1 MSDSGNGVR
10 GKLPRTA
17 GWQRALPGKFNCGLA
32 PIRARIAY
40 VPTAAPK
47 RRKEKKKIS
56 EIEVTTDAA
65 EVAEEAGLR
74 YVSDDQ
80 PGYTRK
86 AKGDD
91 FEYFDTDGKAIR
103 DETRLLR
110 IRRIGIPPAYKDVW
124 ICPSPNGHI
133 QATARDARGR
143 KQYRYH
149 ERWREARDE
158 NKYDRILVFGHALPK
173 IRRQVNKDMG
183 LHGLPRNKVLAT
195 VVHLL
200 GRTFIR
206 IGNEEYAREN
216 KSFGLTTMRNRHVDV
231 KGAKLTFSFKGKSG
245 VQHEIDVSD
254 RRLANI
260 IRKLQDLPGQDIF
273 QYEDETGEVRN
284 VDSQDVNDYLQE
296 ITGEEFTAK
305 DFRTW
310 AGTVLTAMALN
321 AQGPVENQAQA
332 KKNIKDAIAAVAKI
346 LGNTPTVCRKCY
358 VHPVVLESYLDGD
371 MIEGLRQ
378 KTEEALSEQL
388 EDLRAE
394 EAAVMS
400 FLQAKLAELEK

>member
-1 MSDSGNGVR
+1 MSV
-10 GKLPRTA
+10 PRLDD
-17 GWQRALPGKFNCGLA
+17 QRSSLQTNCSLA
-32 PIRARIAY
+32 RTRARFGC
-40 VPTAAPK
+40 VPTTK
-47 RRKEKKKIS
+47 QRRVKQKVA
-56 EIEVTTDAA
+56 EIEVAQDPA

-74 YVSDDQ
+74 YVSDEQ

-86 AKGDD
+86 AKGDN
-91 FEYFDTDGKAIR
+91 FEYFDTDGKPIR

-110 IRRIGIPPAYKDVW
+110 IRRIAIPPAYKDVW
-124 ICPSPNGHI
+124 ICPMPNGHI
-133 QATARDARGR
+133 QATGRDARGR

-158 NKYDRILVFGHALPK
+158 NKYDRILVFGQALPK

-183 LHGLPRNKVLAT
+183 LRELPRNKVLAT

-216 KSFGLTTMRNRHVDV
+216 QSFGLTTMRNRHVDV

-245 VQHEIDVSD
+245 VKHEIDVSD

-260 IRKLQDLPGQDIF
+260 IRKLQDLPGQDVF

-296 ITGEEFTAK
+296 ITGEDFTAK

-321 AQGPVENQAQA
+321 SQGPVENEAQA
-332 KKNIKDAIAAVAKI
+332 KKNIKDAITAVAKI

-378 KTEEALSEQL
+378 KTEEALAEKL

-400 FLQAKLAELEK
+400 FLQAKLVELKK

>member
-1 MSDSGNGVR
+1 M
-10 GKLPRTA
+10 
-17 GWQRALPGKFNCGLA
+17 
-32 PIRARIAY
+32 
-40 VPTAAPK
+40 
-47 RRKEKKKIS
+47 
-56 EIEVTTDAA
+56 
-65 EVAEEAGLR
+65 GLR
-74 YVSDDQ
+74 D
-80 PGYTRK
+80 
-86 AKGDD
+86 
-91 FEYFDTDGKAIR
+91 
-103 DETRLLR
+103 
-110 IRRIGIPPAYKDVW
+110 
-124 ICPSPNGHI
+124 
-133 QATARDARGR
+133 
-143 KQYRYH
+143 
-149 ERWREARDE
+149 
-158 NKYDRILVFGHALPK
+158 
-173 IRRQVNKDMG
+173 
-183 LHGLPRNKVLAT
+183 LPRNKVLAT

-216 KSFGLTTMRNRHVDV
+216 QSFGLTTMRNRHVDV

-245 VQHEIDVSD
+245 VKHEIDVSD

-273 QYEDETGEVRN
+273 QYEDEAGEVRN

-321 AQGPVENQAQA
+321 SQGPVENQTQA
-332 KKNIKDAIAAVAKI
+332 KKNIKDAITAVAKI

-378 KTEEALSEQL
+378 KTEEALAEKL

-400 FLQAKLAELEK
+400 FLQAKLVELKK